1 MNRDKPTPKR
11 GLAQTQLFASLLVA
25 RIMPASSLFFSLLLL
40 LTSSLSSASATAD
53 TPAPVTPA
61 PEVAPSAPT
70 PQEAAP
76 PATPPDA
83 PAEAAPPVATPPPA
97 APPAGNPRPKR
108 PAIVGDRESLDRT
121 TREIVD
127 TLPPAQRRHVL
138 ETLKKVWKDADV
150 RVARENLRL
159 ATENYRQTVRLA
171 MEEIDPDVA
180 TTLQPLLDQLLKS
193 GGGPNGW
200 ADRSPPAASQDGAPR
215 YLRLLGVSAD
225 ALATM
230 TPSERALLD
239 SARTRV
245 MQDPRVRQAA
255 AALAAQTGP
264 SRNRGPAM
272 QELRRATRAVA
283 IELEP
288 AIAPLLQKS
297 TPPAPIKKQKTT
309 P

>member
-1 MNRDKPTPKR
+1 
-11 GLAQTQLFASLLVA
+11 
-25 RIMPASSLFFSLLLL
+25 MPAFSFIFSLVL
-40 LTSSLSSASATAD
+40 LTSSLSNASATTD
-53 TPAPVTPA
+53 TPAA
-61 PEVAPSAPT
+61 EVAPTAPT

-76 PATPPDA
+76 PATLP
-83 PAEAAPPVATPPPA
+83 EAAPPPA
-97 APPAGNPRPKR
+97 ARPAGNPHPKR
-108 PAIVGDRESLDRT
+108 PAKAGDRESLDRT

-193 GGGPNGW
+193 GVGPTAW
-200 ADRSPPAASQDGAPR
+200 ADRSPPAASPDGAPR

-225 ALATM
+225 ALAAM
-230 TPSERALLD
+230 TPPERALLD
-239 SARTRV
+239 SARTHV

-272 QELRRATRAVA
+272 QELRRTTRAVA
-283 IELEP
+283 IEREP

-297 TPPAPIKKQKTT
+297 TGPAPIKKQKPT